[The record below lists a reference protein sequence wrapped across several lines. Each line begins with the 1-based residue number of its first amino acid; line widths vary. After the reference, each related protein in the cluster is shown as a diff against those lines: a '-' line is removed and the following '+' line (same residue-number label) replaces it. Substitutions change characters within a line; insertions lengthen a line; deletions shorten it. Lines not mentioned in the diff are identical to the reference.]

1 MLDNGL
7 LLAYIIVTLE
17 RGAYDLPER
26 KYTMDSLKEWVTPGL
41 LAVGIAMMTFMF
53 RMTHKRI
60 DDLRSQMSRE
70 HDTLAKKVDNLT
82 EVVTKHISD
91 YSVHKA

>member
-1 MLDNGL
+1 
-7 LLAYIIVTLE
+7 
-17 RGAYDLPER
+17 
-26 KYTMDSLKEWVTPGL
+26 MDSLKEWITPGL
-41 LAVGIAMMTFMF
+41 LAIGIAMMTFMF

-70 HDTLAKKVDNLT
+70 HDTLEKKVDNLT